1 MKGGEYASLG
11 VAMRGPT
18 RGQLA
23 GLTAA
28 AALAL
33 AASSCSEERTLS
45 ADEFVADVNEQGVEL
60 TLGEPLSASDEDK
73 EIYEIE
79 LEPLAG
85 APAPP
90 DEEGA
95 GHAHTGGSLYVYDD
109 TAAADEEMQACQAA
123 ADLVCYRAANVV
135 VILEGGG
142 IEAQR
147 LGVAIQKLAED

>member
-1 MKGGEYASLG
+1 
-11 VAMRGPT
+11 VCQPDPAMRGMT

-23 GLTAA
+23 ALAA

-45 ADEFVADVNEQGVEL
+45 ASEFVADVNEQGVEL
-60 TLGEPLSASDEDK
+60 TLGEQLSTSDEER

-79 LEPLAG
+79 LEPLPG

-90 DEEGA
+90 GDEEG
-95 GHAHTGGSLYVYDD
+95 GHAHAGGSLYVYDD
-109 TAAADEEMQACQAA
+109 TAAAEDEIQACRAA

-135 VILEGGG
+135 AILEGGG

-147 LGVAIQKLAED
+147 LGVAIQKLAE